1 MGTHAYQRNTL
12 LMKRYNMTTLRVH
25 FIDPL
30 PTKVAAHLKKH
41 SQTHLEITEGPE
53 PPERADYQ
61 VLVGI
66 SLSESF
72 LTASPVIESVVVPI
86 AGISSEI
93 RTLMQRFPHIRLHN
107 LHHNARQ
114 VAEMA
119 LTLMLCCAKSVIPAD
134 RALRRGNWD
143 YRYIADPGS
152 CIERKTA
159 IVLGFGHIGKRIA
172 ELCRALNMRVIAIKR
187 SVDPNADAAPA
198 HQLFPVADID
208 ALLPEADFLFICLPC
223 TEETSGLFQ
232 RDRLASLPK
241 RCVLINVGRA
251 EIINETALFES
262 LKKGSIKAAGLDV
275 WYNYPKLWQ
284 HKASHDTAPAHLPFH
299 TLPNVVM
306 SPHVAEGQLDAKYYE
321 LRKMEYLAIKLDEL
335 AGNVCNGYKSSDVD
349 LKRGY

>member
-30 PTKVAAHLKKH
+30 PTNVAAHLKKH
-41 SQTHLEITEGPE
+41 SQTHLEITGGPE
-53 PPERADYQ
+53 PPERPDYQ

-119 LTLMLCCAKSVIPAD
+119 LTLMLCCAKLVIPAD

-187 SVDPNADAAPA
+187 RVDPNADAAPA